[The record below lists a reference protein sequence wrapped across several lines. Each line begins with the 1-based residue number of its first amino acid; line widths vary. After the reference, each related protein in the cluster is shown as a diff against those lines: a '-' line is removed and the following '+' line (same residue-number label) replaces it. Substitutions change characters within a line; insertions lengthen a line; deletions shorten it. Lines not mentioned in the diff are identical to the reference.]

1 MFFKYAF
8 DQKIEKNIK
17 HGQISAFFFSFKMV
31 CSGGSARSQ
40 FIKSIH
46 GGTGLCPHEYL
57 NHMSD
62 SSKLRLQC
70 DPEQTAPARVD
81 CLYMEGGGGARE
93 RK

>member
-1 MFFKYAF
+1 MGKF
-8 DQKIEKNIK
+8 Q
-17 HGQISAFFFSFKMV
+17 HFFSVSKWCAV
-31 CSGGSARSQ
+31 GGGSARSQ

-81 CLYMEGGGGARE
+81 CLYMEGGRGGGERE
-93 RK
+93 NKSNRW